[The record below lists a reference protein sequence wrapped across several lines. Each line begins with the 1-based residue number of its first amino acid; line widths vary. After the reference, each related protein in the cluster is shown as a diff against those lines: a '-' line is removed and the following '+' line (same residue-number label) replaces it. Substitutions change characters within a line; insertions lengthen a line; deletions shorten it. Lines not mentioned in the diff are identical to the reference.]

1 MATSGEAATSLMLPY
16 TLRDVAIWKHLE
28 HFKVLVRSQSLRVC
42 KKHARVRQLI
52 KGE

>member
-1 MATSGEAATSLMLPY
+1 MLPY

-42 KKHARVRQLI
+42 KKNARVRQLI